1 MIPFTKIGFLNIVCR
16 MATKVTKDT
25 PACWISQKEK
35 FKPDNCFLHHKN
47 MLSQKKITQEKVTT
61 ADFRK
66 VTNV

>member
-1 MIPFTKIGFLNIVCR
+1 